1 MGDKDSSNEKR
12 EVEEYLKLYCMEE
25 CLDEIMNEIILER
38 PTNPYVAMAL
48 LCESKTMPEIIDVT
62 FKSVL
67 IGDELAV
74 QANLTTNIATFSGI
88 ATYAL
93 PAETKE
99 LRDYTMLREKV
110 RDAVLDIDPVNITKV
125 DEGIAKLSGV
135 DPAESL
141 ALSIACVRAGARHKG
156 MKLYQYI
163 ASVSGLK
170 EEDVC
175 IPAPVVSVLSRIVEG
190 QDTQD
195 ITLTSTKAGSFSS
208 AMESLLQCASL
219 VARSDG
225 VLKPRTL
232 SAWGSP
238 CITGANVNVAAKV
251 RLCSTLHQV
260 AFFAYLFHNLSQLVQ
275 TVLSANDFGHDLKQG
290 LHVRSELLL
299 KQPLDPVEPV
309 YQYLLDGLA
318 LPPRTGNDLV
328 EILTT
333 LWQDVECVSMDDA
346 VFEADSASVHYFAKV
361 WFSFS
366 FLYFS
371 HLLHMQISSCRE
383 RKRSHTT

>member
-67 IGDELAV
+67 VGDELAV
-74 QANLTTNIATFSGI
+74 QANLTTNIASFSGI
-88 ATYAL
+88 ATYAT

-99 LRDYTMLREKV
+99 LRDYTLLREKV
-110 RDAVLDIDPVNITKV
+110 RDAILDIDPVNIAKV

-175 IPAPVVSVLSRIVEG
+175 IPTPVVSVLSRIVEG

-208 AMESLLQCASL
+208 AMESLLQCSSL
-219 VARSDG
+219 IARSEG

-238 CITGANVNVAAKV
+238 CVNGANVNVAAKV
-251 RLCSTLHQV
+251 
-260 AFFAYLFHNLSQLVQ
+260 N
-275 TVLSANDFGHDLKQG
+275 FGL
-290 LHVRSELLL
+290 
-299 KQPLDPVEPV
+299 
-309 YQYLLDGLA
+309 Y
-318 LPPRTGNDLV
+318 
-328 EILTT
+328 
-333 LWQDVECVSMDDA
+333 M
-346 VFEADSASVHYFAKV
+346 VH
-361 WFSFS
+361 
-366 FLYFS
+366 
-371 HLLHMQISSCRE
+371 HC
-383 RKRSHTT
+383 